1 MEAAAIKLTRQATFS
16 DEQGRTDEFGL
27 SMVYIVNLDQ
37 PKQLPLG
44 RPKAVKQH
52 KYTKQQT
59 CTL

>member
-1 MEAAAIKLTRQATFS
+1 MEAAAIKHTQQATFS

>member
-1 MEAAAIKLTRQATFS
+1 MEAAAIKLTRQAPFS
-16 DEQGRTDEFGL
+16 DEQGRTEDLGL

-52 KYTKQQT
+52 KHTKQQT